1 MLKLIELLKLRAI
14 TVVIFPKSGDV
25 EEFLRNARR
34 MQKLGPQEEGP
45 GHCPKLLMVNVEG
58 FNGDIMGI

>member
-1 MLKLIELLKLRAI
+1 M
-14 TVVIFPKSGDV
+14 VIFPKSGDV

-45 GHCPKLLMVNVEG
+45 GHCPKLFMVNAEG
-58 FNGDIMGI
+58 FNGDIMWI